1 MNRTLK
7 DFLGL
12 FLALGIIHFISHLID
27 PNANKNDETN
37 AVLVGV
43 AYAIGRRQEQEA
55 RKTPKTPKT
64 QQPRPPIQHGGKQ

>member
-1 MNRTLK
+1 MNRTLE

-12 FLALGIIHFISHLID
+12 FLALGLIHFITHLID
-27 PNANKNDETN
+27 PNANNNDETK
-37 AVLVGV
+37 AILVGV

-55 RKTPKTPKT
+55 RKTPKT